1 MEDNGSELK
10 FVSPNGDIIT
20 SGDDTR
26 AEGGGENRET
36 VKAMEGKPPGSA
48 FLNDA
53 RSRSVTSSRVQIL
66 GRIQSN
72 ELSPYSF
79 TL

>member
-1 MEDNGSELK
+1 MEENGPELK

-26 AEGGGENRET
+26 ADERRGEPEKESRQW
-36 VKAMEGKPPGSA
+36 KGKPPGSA

-72 ELSPYSF
+72 
-79 TL
+79 